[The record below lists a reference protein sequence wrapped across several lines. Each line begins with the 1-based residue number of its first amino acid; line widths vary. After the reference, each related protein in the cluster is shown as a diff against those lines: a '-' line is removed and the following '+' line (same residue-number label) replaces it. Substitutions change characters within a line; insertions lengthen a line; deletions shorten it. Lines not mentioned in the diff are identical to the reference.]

1 MAEHSTKMTT
11 EEFKREYGIIGKS
24 KEMRDL
30 VEITMQVAKSDIS
43 ILIYGESGVGK
54 EVFARAIHSFSS
66 RKEKQLVSVN
76 CGAIPEGIL
85 ESELF
90 GHKKGS
96 FTGAVESRKGYF
108 EIADGGTL
116 FLDEIGEMPLRTQVK
131 LLRAIETQ
139 EFMKIGAETVT
150 SVDVRIIAATNKDL
164 QKEVDAGKFR
174 EDLYFR
180 LKAVTLS
187 IPSLRKRKGDIEEL
201 AYFFITRYSEANKI
215 IPPRLTEDALELLKE
230 YSWPGNIRELKN
242 TIESAIAMNKSDVLS
257 PALFISLLNVPV
269 EETENRNLPVFL
281 KKTPEEVDREIL
293 YRALFE
299 IKKDILELKDL
310 VIERQMEVKSSSENM
325 QRREVIPLDQIEEEA
340 IINALEL
347 TRGNKRD
354 AAKRL
359 NISERTLYRKI
370 EDITVFDER
379 DNEPNLNFENF
390 VKELENSGRI

>member
-1 MAEHSTKMTT
+1 MII
-11 EEFKREYGIIGKS
+11 EEFKKEYGIIGRS

-30 VEITMQVAKSDIS
+30 IDITMQVAKADIS

-54 EVFARAIHSFSS
+54 EVFARAIHAYSN
-66 RKEKQLVSVN
+66 RKDKPLVSVN

-96 FTGAVESRKGYF
+96 FTGAFETRKGYF

-150 SVDVRIIAATNKDL
+150 SVDVRIIVATNKDL
-164 QKEVDAGKFR
+164 QREVDAGKFR

-180 LKAVTLS
+180 IKAVTLS
-187 IPSLRKRKGDIEEL
+187 IPPLRKRKADIEEL
-201 AYFFITRYSEANKI
+201 AYHFITRYSESSKRK
-215 IPPRLTEDALELLKE
+215 PPRLTDEALELLKE

-242 TIESAIAMNKSDVLS
+242 TLESAIAISKTEVLDVS
-257 PALFISLLNVPV
+257 QFISLLNVPL
-269 EETENRNLPVFL
+269 EDTDHRNLPVFL
-281 KKTPEEVDREIL
+281 KKTTEEVDREIL

-299 IKKDILELKDL
+299 IKKDIIELKDL
-310 VIERQMEVKSSSENM
+310 IIQRQMEVKSSTENNH
-325 QRREVIPLDQIEEEA
+325 RHEVIPIDQMEKEAIKNALDQ
-340 IINALEL
+340 
-347 TRGNKRD
+347 TRGSKRE
-354 AAKRL
+354 AARKL

-370 EDITVFDER
+370 
-379 DNEPNLNFENF
+379 
-390 VKELENSGRI
+390 KEYNIHN